1 MTISTTTIKNSYL
14 GNNTN
19 LDFTY
24 TFKITDEDE
33 IQVIVRNAAGNETTK
48 VKTTNYTVSGVGN
61 AGGGTVSF
69 VSGQAPLSTETV
81 LLRRSTPQTQGMD
94 LIENDPLPADTL
106 ENAHDKIISIAQELQ
121 EQVDRSLKLS
131 KTTTINS
138 TEFTEDAAARA
149 NKVLTFD
156 SLGELTVEQEL
167 GSNRGNW
174 SAGVAY
180 AERDIVKDTSNN
192 NVYYCLV
199 AHTSQ
204 GSTPLSSNADIA
216 KWSLLIDAEAAT
228 NSANQ
233 AAASASTAIAN
244 AALTTVDA
252 ATATTQSG
260 LAQAAATAAATSEA
274 NSLTY
279 SQNSLSSAT
288 ASANSASAASTSE
301 TNAAA
306 SAASAAASSGG
317 GAVKAST
324 TDTTPGFLDQKF
336 NVGLGLKKEIQN
348 SGANETFTISS
359 NALVL
364 AIALGG

>member
-1 MTISTTTIKNSYL
+1 MSFFSGIEVSKEYSGANAFEVLPEGQYKAMIEEIGLAEYEKIGSYVNAKWVILEGAAENRTVYQKIKC
-14 GNNTN
+14 
-19 LDFTY
+19 F
-24 TFKITDEDE
+24 
-33 IQVIVRNAAGNETTK
+33 
-48 VKTTNYTVSGVGN
+48 
-61 AGGGTVSF
+61 
-69 VSGQAPLSTETV
+69 
-81 LLRRSTPQTQGMD
+81 
-94 LIENDPLPADTL
+94 
-106 ENAHDKIISIAQELQ
+106 
-121 EQVDRSLKLS
+121 
-131 KTTTINS
+131 
-138 TEFTEDAAARA
+138 EDAAARA

-174 SAGVAY
+174 SAGIAY

-260 LAQAAATAAATSEA
+260 LAQAAATAAALSEA

>member
-1 MTISTTTIKNSYL
+1 MTISTTTIKNSYS

-24 TFKITDEDE
+24 TFKITDDDD
-33 IQVIVRNAAGNETTK
+33 IQVIVRDAAGNETVK
-48 VKTTNYTVSGVGN
+48 AKTTNYTVSGVGN
-61 AGGGTVSF
+61 AGGGTISF
-69 VSGQAPLSTETV
+69 LAGQAPAATETIV
-81 LLRRSTPQTQGMD
+81 LRRSTPQTQGMD

-106 ENAHDKIISIAQELQ
+106 EDAHDKIISIAQELQ
-121 EQVDRSLKLS
+121 EQVDRSIKLS
-131 KTTTINS
+131 RTNTINS
-138 TEFTEDAAARA
+138 AEFTVDAATRA

-156 SLGELTVEQEL
+156 SQGELTVEQEL

-174 SAGVAY
+174 SSGVAY

-204 GSTPLSSNADIA
+204 GTTPLSGNVDIA
-216 KWSLLIDAEAAT
+216 KWSLLVDADAAT
-228 NSANQ
+228 TAASQ

-244 AALTTVDA
+244 AALTTIDA
-252 ATATTQSG
+252 STSATQAG
-260 LAQAAATAAATSEA
+260 NAQAAATAAAASEA

-279 SQNSLSSAT
+279 SQNSQSSAT
-288 ASANSASAASTSE
+288 AAANSASAASTSE

-306 SAASAAASSGG
+306 SAASAAASAGG
-317 GAVKAST
+317 GAVKVSAN
-324 TDTTPGFLDQKF
+324 DTTPGFFDAKF
-336 NVGLGLKKEIQN
+336 DVGLGLKKEIQN
-348 SGANETFTISS
+348 SGANEKFLISS